1 MRQGI
6 AKSPAAWTSGYSAW
20 PTTALALALA
30 LGLGLGLGLRLGLE
44 LELELE
50 LELTPS
56 TTKHFFLATQ
66 GDAHI
71 DANRVLRTAGSRK
84 KCMAFLSSRP
94 SGALG

>member
-30 LGLGLGLGLRLGLE
+30 LGLGLGLRLG

>member
-6 AKSPAAWTSGYSAW
+6 AKPPAAWTSGYSAW

-30 LGLGLGLGLRLGLE
+30 L
-44 LELELE
+44 E

-56 TTKHFFLATQ
+56 ATKHFFLATQ